1 MKRFT
6 SFCVALGLAAAG
18 SSALAE
24 EKDQQIPTQD
34 AKPQPVQMTD
44 AQLDNVAAGLIDVVL
59 IDVVDVRDI
68 QVAIPVNANVLANV
82 AAGVLGTAFA
92 GQAARLGRQVPRI
105 EQTQ

>member
-6 SFCVALGLAAAG
+6 PLCVALGLATAG
-18 SSALAE
+18 SAAIAE
-24 EKDQQIPTQD
+24 QAKDQVNPPA

-59 IDVVDVRDI
+59 IDVVDVRDV

-82 AAGVLGTAFA
+82 NAAVLGTAVQGVA
-92 GQAARLGRQVPRI
+92 ERLGRQRQIINPLP
-105 EQTQ
+105 